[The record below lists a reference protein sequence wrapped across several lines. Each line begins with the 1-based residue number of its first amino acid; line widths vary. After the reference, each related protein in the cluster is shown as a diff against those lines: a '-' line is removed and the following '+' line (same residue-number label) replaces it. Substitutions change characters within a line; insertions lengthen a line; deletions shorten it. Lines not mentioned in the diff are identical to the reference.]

1 MLIRATDIDIMLPQI
16 NGNINLKKQKLNTI
30 QCMENGVGKLIINNL
45 KTKIQESG
53 YTAKYL
59 AEKVLFVHKT
69 ELSNWIAGRRKPK
82 HDHIRILAKKLRC
95 KMSDLYEE
103 RS

>member
-1 MLIRATDIDIMLPQI
+1 M
-16 NGNINLKKQKLNTI
+16 G
-30 QCMENGVGKLIINNL
+30 NGVGKLIKNNL

-69 ELSNWIAGRRKPK
+69 ELSNWIAARRQPIRE
-82 HDHIRILAKKLRC
+82 HIRILAKKFRC
-95 KMSDLYEE
+95 KMSDLEKGTIDDE
-103 RS
+103 